1 MHEVSLVESIV
12 ALVEEERR
20 KQAFSRVHSIRL
32 HVGALGCVEP
42 DALKFCFRAVTR
54 GTIADG
60 AILDIEMIPGMGFCA
75 GCERTVAM
83 SERFDSCPH
92 CGSMQ
97 LRVTAGSE
105 LRLAEMEV
113 V

>member
-1 MHEVSLVESIV
+1 MHEVSLVENII
-12 ALVEEERR
+12 AMVEDERR
-20 KQAFSRVHSIRL
+20 KQAFSQVRTIRL

-42 DALKFCFRAVTR
+42 QALQFCFDAVTR

-60 AILDIEMIPGMGFCA
+60 AVLDIEMIPGRGFCA
-75 GCERTVAM
+75 RCERGVPM
-83 SERFDSCPH
+83 SERFDACPF
-92 CGSMQ
+92 CEDTN
-97 LRVTAGSE
+97 LRIIAGSE